1 MEQSR
6 ADLIA
11 RKQQINY
18 HSEQDAPE
26 EVLTM
31 AGNNKISVLLIDDSE
46 MTRSVLRTIIKG
58 DTFDVVAEA
67 KNGATGL
74 ERTYMLHP
82 DIVCLDISMPDM
94 GGIEVLKQI
103 KSELTDTVVL
113 MVTSSNDADTVQA
126 AIDSGADGFIIKP
139 FVVAT
144 VQDMMRTAA
153 NKVREIRARQ

>member
-6 ADLIA
+6 MALIT

-18 HSEQDAPE
+18 HSEQGAPE

-74 ERTYMLHP
+74 ERAYMLHP

-126 AIDSGADGFIIKP
+126 AIDSGAAGFIIKP